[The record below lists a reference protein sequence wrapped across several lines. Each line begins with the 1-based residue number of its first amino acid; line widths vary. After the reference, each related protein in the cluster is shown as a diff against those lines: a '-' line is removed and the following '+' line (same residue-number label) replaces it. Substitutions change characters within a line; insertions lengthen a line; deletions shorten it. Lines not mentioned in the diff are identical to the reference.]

1 MRITSPKITR
11 RALAEPTPSPTDI
24 NLPVLVPLRDAVSA
38 LGARSGA
45 LFTER
50 EIGDAV
56 KEVVDVLGLVSY
68 LLVVLIQQFQ
78 QLIITTGQPGS

>member
-11 RALAEPTPSPTDI
+11 RALAEPTPSPADI
-24 NLPVLVPLRDAVSA
+24 KLPVLASLRDAVST

-45 LFTER
+45 LFAER

-68 LLVVLIQQFQ
+68 LLVVPIQ
-78 QLIITTGQPGS
+78 